1 MAVTFAR
8 IGVMFGKMRTFGR
21 PEPHRNR
28 KVPLAKKSEQ
38 QTEAGL
44 LLYPKNRV
52 LCRLGDSEFDD
63 GLGRNLHLLFRLGI
77 EARACFPLLLHQLAK
92 TGQDEFTV
100 LLDLFVCER
109 AERIEEY
116 ACGFFV
122 GLGRSRECD
131 FEVQSWSSN
140 RGFMAAELHHF
151 KRIAQGFIPCSQSSS
166 TCSAALISPWM
177 LIVCFRHILVKERIQ
192 SAQARICAFSC
203 GSRRVSR
210 SLPLLVL
217 CCSSDTQKL
226 LRDR

>member
-8 IGVMFGKMRTFGR
+8 IGVMFGKMRTSGR

-92 TGQDEFTV
+92 TGQDKFAV
-100 LLDLFVCER
+100 LFNLFVGER
-109 AERIEEY
+109 TERIQEY
-116 ACGFFV
+116 SSRSFV
-122 GLGRSRECD
+122 GLG
-131 FEVQSWSSN
+131 
-140 RGFMAAELHHF
+140 GFG
-151 KRIAQGFIPCSQSSS
+151 KC
-166 TCSAALISPWM
+166 ALKFC
-177 LIVCFRHILVKERIQ
+177 LGHL
-192 SAQARICAFSC
+192 
-203 GSRRVSR
+203 
-210 SLPLLVL
+210 
-217 CCSSDTQKL
+217 
-226 LRDR
+226 

>member
-8 IGVMFGKMRTFGR
+8 IGVMFGKMRTSGR

-77 EARACFPLLLHQLAK
+77 EARACFPLLLQQLAK

-131 FEVQSWSSN
+131 FKFSL
-140 RGFMAAELHHF
+140 GH
-151 KRIAQGFIPCSQSSS
+151 
-166 TCSAALISPWM
+166 
-177 LIVCFRHILVKERIQ
+177 LIVVYGSGIAPFQDNRSRFHSLLTILIDVFHCANQ
-192 SAQARICAFSC
+192 SLDVDCLPPAPFGQGEDSK
-203 GSRRVSR
+203 RRGANLR
-210 SLPLLVL
+210 SLLRFPASFALLTPVGLVL
-217 CCSSDTQKL
+217 FLGYAKL

>member
-8 IGVMFGKMRTFGR
+8 IGVICGKMRTSGR
-21 PEPHRNR
+21 RERTAIEQFHSRQ
-28 KVPLAKKSEQ
+28 KSEQ

-52 LCRLGDSEFDD
+52 LCRLGDSEFYD
-63 GLGRNLHLLFRLGI
+63 GLRTNLHLLLRLGI

-131 FEVQSWSSN
+131 LKFSL
-140 RGFMAAELHHF
+140 GH
-151 KRIAQGFIPCSQSSS
+151 
-166 TCSAALISPWM
+166 
-177 LIVCFRHILVKERIQ
+177 LIVVYGSGIAPFQENRSRFHSLLTIPIDVFHCANQ
-192 SAQARICAFSC
+192 SLDVDCLLPAHFGQGEDSKRPGANL
-203 GSRRVSR
+203 R
-210 SLPLLVL
+210 SLLRFPASFALLTPVGLVL
-217 CCSSDTQKL
+217 FLGYAQL

>member
-8 IGVMFGKMRTFGR
+8 IGVMFGKMRTSGR

-122 GLGRSRECD
+122 GLGRGRECD
-131 FEVQSWSSN
+131 LKFSLGHLIVVLWQRNCTISRESLKVSFPAPILIDVFHCANQSLDVDRLLPAHFWSR
-140 RGFMAAELHHF
+140 RGFKAPRRESALSVAVPGEF
-151 KRIAQGFIPCSQSSS
+151 RAPYPC
-166 TCSAALISPWM
+166 
-177 LIVCFRHILVKERIQ
+177 
-192 SAQARICAFSC
+192 
-203 GSRRVSR
+203 
-210 SLPLLVL
+210 
-217 CCSSDTQKL
+217 
-226 LRDR
+226 

>member
-8 IGVMFGKMRTFGR
+8 IGVMFGKMRTSGR

-63 GLGRNLHLLFRLGI
+63 GLGGNLHLLLRLGI

-116 ACGFFV
+116 ACGFFCWS
-122 GLGRSRECD
+122 RSRSRVRL
-131 FEVQSWSSN
+131 EVHSWSSN
-140 RGFMAAELHHF
+140 FGFMAAELHHF
-151 KRIAQGFIPCSQSSS
+151 KKIAQGLIPCFN
-166 TCSAALISPWM
+166 P
-177 LIVCFRHILVKERIQ
+177 H
-192 SAQARICAFSC
+192 
-203 GSRRVSR
+203 RRV
-210 SLPLLVL
+210 PL
-217 CCSSDTQKL
+217 
-226 LRDR
+226 R